1 VLPIVVLVTLGIS
14 STALMLAVLI
24 GLVRSL
30 KVLSGSLTRFRD
42 DVQPLLDDVRKETQ
56 RSQDALERI
65 SSRRLG
71 PGPGGSIR
79 G

>member
-14 STALMLAVLI
+14 STAVMLAVLI

-42 DVQPLLDDVRKETQ
+42 DVQPLLDDVRKETE
-56 RSQDALERI
+56 RSSDTLERI
-65 SSRRLG
+65 SSRQLG
-71 PGPGGSIR
+71 PRPGGSIR
-79 G
+79 R